1 MLPPS
6 TLQSLCPHQWLMEC
20 VVWEQWL
27 SINTLEIHTHI
38 IKTWDWVTWNL
49 LLHKTHRVPVCL
61 FPLLTLPSKV
71 NVQLVNVRVSEACP
85 QDAAS
90 SWEAFLLIAPWKPRR
105 LFGREPRS
113 PDVPFDRV
121 TPSPWVLIV
130 RRQECDSTPGGT
142 AELRAY
148 LWMIR
153 RLSRGCRHQ
162 MLCLTHLPAL
172 HHRQLGFLSL
182 PSPAPPAPGSIFLSR
197 CRSLGLA
204 RVGLGVWQKQ
214 AKKPRAVYLTE
225 LS

>member
-1 MLPPS
+1 MWGSLKLAPRTLHQAERRFCWLP
-6 TLQSLCPHQWLMEC
+6 
-20 VVWEQWL
+20 
-27 SINTLEIHTHI
+27 LESRCA
-38 IKTWDWVTWNL
+38 W
-49 LLHKTHRVPVCL
+49 
-61 FPLLTLPSKV
+61 
-71 NVQLVNVRVSEACP
+71 
-85 QDAAS
+85 
-90 SWEAFLLIAPWKPRR
+90 R
-105 LFGREPRS
+105 LDFGCGREPRS

-148 LWMIR
+148 LWSIR

-182 PSPAPPAPGSIFLSR
+182 PSPAPPAPGSMFLSR